1 MRGRHGRLCGH
12 PPSLEPASPKKDADA
27 RDKRGHD
34 GAGRF
39 HPVGTRSGRPP
50 KGARSRSAIKG
61 TQSMAKVVFTPNI
74 QRHVAL
80 PEAEASGRTVRD
92 VLDAVFTDNPQA
104 RGYVLDDQSGLRKH
118 MTIFVDGRMIR
129 DRARLSDAVSESS
142 TVYIFQAL
150 SGG

>member
-1 MRGRHGRLCGH
+1 
-12 PPSLEPASPKKDADA
+12 
-27 RDKRGHD
+27 
-34 GAGRF
+34 
-39 HPVGTRSGRPP
+39 
-50 KGARSRSAIKG
+50 
-61 TQSMAKVVFTPNI
+61 MAKVVFTPNI

-92 VLDAVFTDNPQA
+92 VLDAVFMDNPQA

-129 DRARLSDAVSESS
+129 DRARLTDAVGESS
-142 TVYIFQAL
+142 TIYVFQAL

>member
-1 MRGRHGRLCGH
+1 MAAFA
-12 PPSLEPASPKKDADA
+12 EPASPKKDADA
-27 RDKRGHD
+27 RNKRGH
-34 GAGRF
+34 GGRRSSI
-39 HPVGTRSGRPP
+39 RSGRTPGARP
-50 KGARSRSAIKG
+50 KKRDEETRSRERDKGA
-61 TQSMAKVVFTPNI
+61 QSMAKVVFTPNI

-92 VLDAVFTDNPQA
+92 VLEAVFTDNPQG

-129 DRARLSDAVSESS
+129 DRARLTDAVSDSS
-142 TVYIFQAL
+142 TVYVFQAL

>member
-1 MRGRHGRLCGH
+1 MPATSAGIAGGRV
-12 PPSLEPASPKKDADA
+12 P
-27 RDKRGHD
+27 
-34 GAGRF
+34 
-39 HPVGTRSGRPP
+39 SGRTRPP
-50 KGARSRSAIKG
+50 NGAR
-61 TQSMAKVVFTPNI
+61 SMAKVVFTPNI

-92 VLDAVFTDNPQA
+92 VLDAVFMDNPQA

-129 DRARLSDAVSESS
+129 DRARLTDAVGESS